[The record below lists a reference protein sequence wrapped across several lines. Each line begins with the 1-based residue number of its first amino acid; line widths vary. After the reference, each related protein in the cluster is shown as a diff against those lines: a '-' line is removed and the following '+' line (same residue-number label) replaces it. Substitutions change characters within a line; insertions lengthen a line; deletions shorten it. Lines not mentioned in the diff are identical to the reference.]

1 MTEKYL
7 ITKMNELK
15 AMDASEKVRSE
26 LKGTTL
32 RVYWAIMKKGSG
44 GVGPREIMREL
55 ELSSPSVAAYHLE
68 KLKGMGLVDKDSGGG
83 YVAVEG
89 AKAEVFSDFIKVVG
103 MMLPRYLFYS
113 VFFTSM
119 LITYLVAYPLTP
131 TPQTLAS
138 LVFGISGCAILWGE
152 TIRAWR
158 RKPF

>member
-1 MTEKYL
+1 ME
-7 ITKMNELK
+7 
-15 AMDASEKVRSE
+15 SHEKVRSE

-32 RVYWAIMKKGSG
+32 RVYWAIMKRGTE

-55 ELSSPSVAAYHLE
+55 NLSSPSVAAYHLE
-68 KLKGMGLVDKDSGGG
+68 KLKSMGLVDKDAAGG

-89 AKAEVFSDFIKVVG
+89 GKAEVFSDFVKVLG

-119 LITYLVAYPLTP
+119 LITYVILYPLSP

-138 LVFGISGCAILWGE
+138 LIFGISGSIIMWCE

-158 RKPF
+158 RRPF

>member
-1 MTEKYL
+1 
-7 ITKMNELK
+7 
-15 AMDASEKVRSE
+15 MDAQEKVRSE

-32 RVYWAIMKKGSG
+32 RVYWAIMKKGSE

-55 ELSSPSVAAYHLE
+55 NLSSPSVAAYHLE
-68 KLKGMGLVDKDSGGG
+68 KLKGMGLVDKDAGGG

-89 AKAEVFSDFIKVVG
+89 GKAEVFSDFVKVVG

-119 LITYLVAYPLTP
+119 LITYIALYPLVL
-131 TPQTLAS
+131 TPQTLAA
-138 LVFGISGCAILWGE
+138 LVFGISGCAITWGE